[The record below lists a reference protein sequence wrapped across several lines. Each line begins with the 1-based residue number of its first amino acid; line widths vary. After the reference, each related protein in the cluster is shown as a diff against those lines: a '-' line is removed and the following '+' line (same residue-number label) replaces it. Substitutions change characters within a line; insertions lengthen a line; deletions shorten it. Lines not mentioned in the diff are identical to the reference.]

1 MDSETG
7 EEIVGGEEVAD
18 GEGDKPV
25 DDLGVCGHGCSVL
38 YIQVLFI
45 CFRMLLYLMIDRA
58 FLLEYFLIL

>member
-1 MDSETG
+1 
-7 EEIVGGEEVAD
+7 
-18 GEGDKPV
+18 
-25 DDLGVCGHGCSVL
+25 LGVCGHGCSVL